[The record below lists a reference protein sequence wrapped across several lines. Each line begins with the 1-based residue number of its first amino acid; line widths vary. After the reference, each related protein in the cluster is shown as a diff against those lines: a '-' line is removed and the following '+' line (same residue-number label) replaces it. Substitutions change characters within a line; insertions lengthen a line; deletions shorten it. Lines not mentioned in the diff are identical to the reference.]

1 MFSLEG
7 GFPGLVGGGT
17 GCLYG
22 ALSWLLPSTTLL
34 AFLGLLNIRSGSC
47 SSPSS
52 PSPVDRGDRLTSPKN
67 FFLPPLAVPPQRSVR
82 NEQICGRRREFNEL
96 TVLMALVPIGS
107 SFPLLRAEF
116 TESALGKGETEISL
130 TKRSGLVRMWGIWG
144 RVMTVWDVVK
154 RAAGWALGSGLV
166 TQQDHDLQGQQ
177 HSRSAY

>member
-1 MFSLEG
+1 
-7 GFPGLVGGGT
+7 
-17 GCLYG
+17 
-22 ALSWLLPSTTLL
+22 
-34 AFLGLLNIRSGSC
+34 
-47 SSPSS
+47 
-52 PSPVDRGDRLTSPKN
+52 
-67 FFLPPLAVPPQRSVR
+67 
-82 NEQICGRRREFNEL
+82 
-96 TVLMALVPIGS
+96 MALVPIGS